1 MAKILL
7 VEDNLQN
14 KILVHEILVMN
25 GHEIIEAKNGVDAV
39 KAAASGAPPDIV
51 LMDIQLPEMD
61 GVTAMRIIKSQERTK
76 HVPVLALT
84 ASAMKGD
91 EEKLLYRF
99 DGYLAKPIDIKAS
112 SGGVSAVK
120 ARQRP
125 CKPASVAFTVIFKIV
140 KPRGLTNI

>member
-14 KILVHEILVMN
+14 KILVHEILAMN

-76 HVPVLALT
+76 DVPVLALT

-91 EEKLLYRF
+91 EEKFLGYGF
-99 DGYLAKPIDIKAS
+99 DGYLGKPIDIKKLIEKITES
-112 SGGVSAVK
+112 VSAVK
-120 ARQRP
+120 G
-125 CKPASVAFTVIFKIV
+125 PAKT
-140 KPRGLTNI
+140 P

>member
-25 GHEIIEAKNGVDAV
+25 GHDIIEAKNGVDAV
-39 KAAASGAPPDIV
+39 KAAATGDPPDIV

-76 HVPVLALT
+76 DVPVLALT

-91 EEKLLYRF
+91 EEKLLGYGF
-99 DGYLAKPIDIKAS
+99 DGYLAKPIDIKKLIEKITDS
-112 SGGVSAVK
+112 LSAAKSPVK
-120 ARQRP
+120 TP
-125 CKPASVAFTVIFKIV
+125 
-140 KPRGLTNI
+140 

>member
-14 KILVHEILVMN
+14 KILVHEILVMH

-76 HVPVLALT
+76 DVPVLALT

-91 EEKLLYRF
+91 EEKLLGYGF
-99 DGYLAKPIDIKAS
+99 DGYLAKPIDIKKLIEKITD
-112 SGGVSAVK
+112 GLSAAKSPVK
-120 ARQRP
+120 TP
-125 CKPASVAFTVIFKIV
+125 
-140 KPRGLTNI
+140 

>member
-14 KILVHEILVMN
+14 KILVHEILVMH

-39 KAAASGAPPDIV
+39 KAAASGPAPDIV

-61 GVTAMRIIKSQERTK
+61 GVTAMRIIKSQERTRR
-76 HVPVLALT
+76 VPVLALT

-91 EEKLLYRF
+91 EEKLLGYGF
-99 DGYLAKPIDIKAS
+99 DGYLAKPIDIKKLIEMITGSLVA
-112 SGGVSAVK
+112 AK
-120 ARQRP
+120 DQANAR
-125 CKPASVAFTVIFKIV
+125 
-140 KPRGLTNI
+140 

>member
-25 GHEIIEAKNGVDAV
+25 GHEIIEAKNGIEAV
-39 KAAASGAPPDIV
+39 KAAASGDPPDIV

-76 HVPVLALT
+76 DVPVLALT

-91 EEKLLYRF
+91 EEKLLGYGF
-99 DGYLAKPIDIKAS
+99 DGYLAKPIDIKKLIEKITDSLSLAKS
-112 SGGVSAVK
+112 PVK
-120 ARQRP
+120 
-125 CKPASVAFTVIFKIV
+125 T
-140 KPRGLTNI
+140 L

>member
-25 GHEIIEAKNGVDAV
+25 GHEIIEAKSGVDAV
-39 KAAASGAPPDIV
+39 KAASSGAPPDIV

-76 HVPVLALT
+76 GVPVLALT

-91 EEKLLYRF
+91 EEKLLGYGF
-99 DGYLAKPIDIKAS
+99 DGYLAKPIDIKKLIEMITDN
-112 SGGVSAVK
+112 VSVVK
-120 ARQRP
+120 SP
-125 CKPASVAFTVIFKIV
+125 V
-140 KPRGLTNI
+140 KTP

>member
-25 GHEIIEAKNGVDAV
+25 GHDIIEAKNGVDAV
-39 KAAASGAPPDIV
+39 KAAATGDPPDII

-76 HVPVLALT
+76 DVPVLALT

-91 EEKLLYRF
+91 EEKLLGYGF
-99 DGYLAKPIDIKAS
+99 DGYLAKPIDIKKLIEMITDS
-112 SGGVSAVK
+112 VSAVK
-120 ARQRP
+120 G
-125 CKPASVAFTVIFKIV
+125 PAKT
-140 KPRGLTNI
+140 L

>member
-76 HVPVLALT
+76 DVPVLALT

-91 EEKLLYRF
+91 EEKLLGYGF
-99 DGYLAKPIDIKAS
+99 DGYLAKPIDIKKLIEKITDSLCAAKS
-112 SGGVSAVK
+112 PVK
-120 ARQRP
+120 TP
-125 CKPASVAFTVIFKIV
+125 
-140 KPRGLTNI
+140 

>member
-39 KAAASGAPPDIV
+39 KAASSGALPDVI

-76 HVPVLALT
+76 NVPVLALT

-91 EEKLLYRF
+91 EEKLLGYGF
-99 DGYLAKPIDIKAS
+99 DGYLAKPIDIKKLIEMVTES
-112 SGGVSAVK
+112 VSTVK
-120 ARQRP
+120 GPAR
-125 CKPASVAFTVIFKIV
+125 TI
-140 KPRGLTNI
+140 